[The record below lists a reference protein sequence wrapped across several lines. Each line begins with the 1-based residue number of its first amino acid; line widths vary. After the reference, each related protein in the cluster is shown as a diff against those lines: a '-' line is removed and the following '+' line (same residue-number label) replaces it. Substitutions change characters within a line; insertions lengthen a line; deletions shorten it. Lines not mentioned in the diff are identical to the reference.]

1 MRLAGWKEGN
11 GRMSEHRM
19 ETGPESPVAPT
30 STPPARKSPNRRELL
45 ALSGVA
51 VIGTAHAQGP
61 PQAVDPASP
70 QIGILLATTYT
81 TGTIESRLDEAQ
93 AHGLA
98 CAQLSM
104 ACAGLPDM
112 PDEMPE
118 GLPEKFRR
126 EAEARGLKI
135 ASLQGTF
142 NMCHPDP
149 EHRRMGLRRL
159 RVLAEA
165 CPRMGTSAIHLCTG
179 TRDRNSMWRHHPENN
194 SPQAWR
200 DMANCIREAAAIA
213 QQAKVVLAFE
223 PEVNNVVDTA
233 RKARQLLDEVGSP
246 HLKVTIDPANIFH
259 AGELPRMRE
268 VLEEAFALV
277 GKDVVLAHAK
287 DLDHD
292 GDAGHKAAG
301 EGLLDYDL
309 YLRLLCANRFNGP
322 LLLHGLS
329 RAQVPGCVA
338 FLRAK
343 LARVAGQSVGRR

>member
-1 MRLAGWKEGN
+1 M
-11 GRMSEHRM
+11 
-19 ETGPESPVAPT
+19 
-30 STPPARKSPNRRELL
+30 
-45 ALSGVA
+45 
-51 VIGTAHAQGP
+51 
-61 PQAVDPASP
+61 P

-81 TGTIESRLDEAQ
+81 TGTLEARLDEAK

-98 CAQLSM
+98 CAQVSM

-112 PDEMPE
+112 PDEIPP
-118 GLPEKFRR
+118 GLPERFLR
-126 EAEARGLKI
+126 AAADRGIKI
-135 ASLQGTF
+135 ASVQGTF

-165 CPRMGTSAIHLCTG
+165 FPRMPVHICTG
-179 TRDRNSMWRHHPENN
+179 TRDEKSMWRRHPENG

-200 DMANCIREAAAIA
+200 DMAACVREAAEIA
-213 QQAKVVLAFE
+213 RQANVVLAFE
-223 PEVNNVVDTA
+223 PELNNVVDSA
-233 RKARQLLDEVGSP
+233 RKARQLLDQIASP
-246 HLKVTIDPANIFH
+246 HLKVTIDPANLFP
-259 AGELPRMRE
+259 AGTLPRMKE
-268 VLEEAFALV
+268 ILEEAFALV
-277 GKDVVLAHAK
+277 GKDIVLAHAK

-309 YLRLLCANRFNGP
+309 YLRLLHANRFDGP

-329 RAQVPGCVA
+329 RAQVPGCLA

-343 LARVAGQSVGRR
+343 LARMAG